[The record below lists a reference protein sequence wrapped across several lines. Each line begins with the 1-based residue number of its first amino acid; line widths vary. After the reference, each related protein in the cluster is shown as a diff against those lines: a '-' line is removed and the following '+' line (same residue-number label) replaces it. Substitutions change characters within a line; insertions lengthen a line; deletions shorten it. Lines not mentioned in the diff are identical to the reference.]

1 MCARPRFRDVLSHV
15 RAVRPEIQDPLA
27 AIGERRVLVDGVIVM
42 NAHANVRADASVVVR
57 DRRPLAGRRK
67 LDAALTAFRVD
78 VSGTTC
84 VDLGAAAGGF
94 TTALLQHGAARVY
107 AVDVGF
113 GQLRGALRVDPRVIC
128 LERTNLADVRRHL
141 PADDRIDVLTADLS
155 FISLTDAMPQVR
167 DLRFTPGA
175 VFLGLVKPQ
184 FELGLRGRPTD
195 ELELER
201 AFGAACRGVS
211 RAGWTPLAGMRSS
224 IAGGHG
230 SREFFLLASWRG
242 SDRSK

>member
-67 LDAALTAFRVD
+67 LDAALTAFR
-78 VSGTTC
+78 
-84 VDLGAAAGGF
+84 
-94 TTALLQHGAARVY
+94 
-107 AVDVGF
+107 VDVGF